1 LKFLR
6 PRQVVELSPV
16 DAERLGIHDGDRVE
30 VGSNGTRVRGFVKL
44 RASVPGGSVFLV
56 EGTEEDPAN
65 LLSDSVVEVRRVGG
79 PIAGEPSAA
88 GVVSTPAG
96 EGHGEM
102 PQSAPLPLPPVQPP
116 SQTEEGTP

>member
-1 LKFLR
+1 
-6 PRQVVELSPV
+6 
-16 DAERLGIHDGDRVE
+16 
-30 VGSNGTRVRGFVKL
+30 
-44 RASVPGGSVFLV
+44 VFLV

-65 LLSDSVVEVRRVGG
+65 LLSDPVVEVHRVGG
-79 PIAGEPSAA
+79 PAAGEPSAA